1 MKFYDFK
8 SLEFSFHL
16 NELLLTFLPR
26 PRVTLIVLACQ
37 SGWEEMEKLRKF
49 EGSLRKFKGIL
60 GEFEE
65 I

>member
-1 MKFYDFK
+1 MFEPAYEMKK
-8 SLEFSFHL
+8 NLRRNHNHHAL
-16 NELLLTFLPR
+16 VLI
-26 PRVTLIVLACQ
+26 RVTLIVPACQ

-49 EGSLRKFKGIL
+49 KGIL